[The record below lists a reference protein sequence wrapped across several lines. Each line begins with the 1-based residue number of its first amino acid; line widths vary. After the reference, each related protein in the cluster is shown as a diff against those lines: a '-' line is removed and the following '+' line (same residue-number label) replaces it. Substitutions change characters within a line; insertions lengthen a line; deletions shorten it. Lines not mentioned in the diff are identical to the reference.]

1 MQRGNKNSKIKEI
14 NINVMQGIYFS
25 QEITSFFLNKSDNC
39 RRQYL
44 ETVFSGFPAQFPVI
58 LFSLNTA
65 LQQQMTRQKSCIDV
79 DCLLKV
85 TLQPWGSW
93 TPSTNRGHKLFFETG
108 SNFLQLIVFSL
119 KLMPLHNNTSQPH
132 KNWLILQSLLI

>member
-1 MQRGNKNSKIKEI
+1 
-14 NINVMQGIYFS
+14 MQGIYFS

-44 ETVFSGFPAQFPVI
+44 ETVFFGFPAQFPVI

-85 TLQPWGSW
+85 TLQP
-93 TPSTNRGHKLFFETG
+93 
-108 SNFLQLIVFSL
+108 
-119 KLMPLHNNTSQPH
+119 
-132 KNWLILQSLLI
+132 